1 MSAQCVLTQ
10 WQKAGSSFPIF
21 ERFSKKIGPRLD
33 TFERLARGE
42 IHLPYEPGRDLK
54 PCDRVAKRAQ
64 ASSTNYQ
71 HAGRDQAT
79 AGIIHQQPREQS
91 LLSWLPRKTKAM
103 TIFSPELISVGGTWG
118 DEWVSMVEFMA
129 KRSTI
134 FFQSLSYGAGE
145 G

>member
-1 MSAQCVLTQ
+1 
-10 WQKAGSSFPIF
+10 
-21 ERFSKKIGPRLD
+21 
-33 TFERLARGE
+33 
-42 IHLPYEPGRDLK
+42 
-54 PCDRVAKRAQ
+54 
-64 ASSTNYQ
+64 
-71 HAGRDQAT
+71 
-79 AGIIHQQPREQS
+79 
-91 LLSWLPRKTKAM
+91 M